1 MKKNI
6 LIIIFLILLLIACIC
21 YVYGNIKLNTS
32 EKFNFQ
38 VIEQT
43 KNYKIIVSK
52 DGEIRKYYYWIFD
65 NENNTIYKNS
75 SYKMPNLSYFSNNII
90 QIHLGSGNVSQY
102 QFFDTENGM
111 TSPIYENP
119 TLVDNEKIV
128 YMSFE
133 DDKIKLIV
141 RNLFDKS
148 KLYRKYERDFS
159 PVAVAYNDLVNAEF
173 IDANKLQVTYLSG
186 KDFIAVTEILDLD
199 MKI

>member
-75 SYKMPNLSYFSNNII
+75 YI
-90 QIHLGSGNVSQY
+90 
-102 QFFDTENGM
+102 
-111 TSPIYENP
+111 
-119 TLVDNEKIV
+119 
-128 YMSFE
+128 
-133 DDKIKLIV
+133 
-141 RNLFDKS
+141 
-148 KLYRKYERDFS
+148 
-159 PVAVAYNDLVNAEF
+159 
-173 IDANKLQVTYLSG
+173 
-186 KDFIAVTEILDLD
+186 
-199 MKI
+199 